1 MVKASDAFFSNRA
14 DVQALMSW
22 LSHDP
27 TAFTRDRTD
36 HLEEQPEATRRS
48 DEKGE
53 RSESER
59 INVSL
64 YRKNE
69 ILVEFESD
77 RTG

>member
-1 MVKASDAFFSNRA
+1 MLFFESGRCA
-14 DVQALMSW
+14 GTDEL

-27 TAFTRDRTD
+27 AACTRDRTD